1 VRPLLA
7 ARDQGT
13 IQWCRRGHE
22 SLQLFAFRQ
31 ADDNMRFLFRATMVV
46 LAAALTSAGQA
57 QQSQSA
63 AVVIVAPFTV
73 DRDSA
78 GVLRALADTCLAHLV
93 QGLKAQ
99 RIEVERRPQLSETN
113 LDVARPAHW
122 AVLGHLTRDA
132 EQFQAELRL
141 LDVTSGEELRS
152 YFNADKNPGA
162 ITKFGELAA
171 VRIAHVIEEQKGSHQ
186 GQ

>member
-1 VRPLLA
+1 
-7 ARDQGT
+7 
-13 IQWCRRGHE
+13 
-22 SLQLFAFRQ
+22 
-31 ADDNMRFLFRATMVV
+31 MRFLFPATMVV
-46 LAAALTSAGQA
+46 LVPALATSAVPA
-57 QQSQSA
+57 QQSPPA

-99 RIEVERRPQLSETN
+99 RIEVEHRPQLSETN
-113 LDVARPAHW
+113 LAVARPAHW

-132 EQFQAELRL
+132 GQFQAELRL

-152 YFNADKNPGA
+152 YFNADKNPAA

-171 VRIAHVIEEQKGSHQ
+171 VRIARVIEQQKGSHP
-186 GQ
+186 GP